1 MKKFEET
8 FFKKFL
14 QGLDLFL
21 TFLPHSFPQVWK
33 RLWKSRRRTWA
44 GLLKR
49 FGKGA
54 LGAGREQVERKTG
67 RDVESPG
74 TGRRKGSRREVFS
87 TVPAPFGKPKRGPER
102 KRDRK
107 TGILE
112 GNGKTGSG
120 KAVGFSTGIHR
131 EPVGFQQAAKQV
143 GGPERPLRERVG
155 GVLHRSHRADEF
167 HYEHKKENILSFSCA
182 PGGQEDLKS

>member
-87 TVPAPFGKPKRGPER
+87 TVPAPSGKPKSGPER

-131 EPVGFQQAAKQV
+131 EPVGFQQAEGQF
-143 GGPERPLRERVG
+143 GGPERPLLERVG
-155 GVLHRSHRADEF
+155 WFLHRSHRADEF
-167 HYEHKKENILSFSCA
+167 HYEHKKKIYYPSLA
-182 PGGQEDLKS
+182 RQAGKKT